1 MEKGINL
8 QIEELK
14 ANLATTLNS
23 SNMPVAIIE
32 MVLQGMLTEVN
43 MIKQQQLKKEKQDYD
58 DAISDKDIVEKKK

>member
-14 ANLATTLNS
+14 VNLANIINT

-32 MVLQGMLTEVN
+32 MVLQGMLAEANMLKQRQVN
-43 MIKQQQLKKEKQDYD
+43 KEKQDYD
-58 DAISDKDIVEKKK
+58 NELAKKDNNKK

>member
-14 ANLATTLNS
+14 INLANTINN

-32 MVLQGMLTEVN
+32 MVLQGMLAEAN
-43 MIKQQQLKKEKQDYD
+43 ILKQRQVSKEKQDYD
-58 DAISDKDIVEKKK
+58 NVIANKDKDKKK

>member
-14 ANLATTLNS
+14 GTLANILNS

-32 MVLQGMLTEVN
+32 MVLQGMLAEVN

-58 DAISDKDIVEKKK
+58 NAMLEKDKVEKK

>member
-14 ANLATTLNS
+14 VNLANIINT

-32 MVLQGMLTEVN
+32 MVLQGMLAEAN
-43 MIKQQQLKKEKQDYD
+43 IFKQRQVSKEKQDYD
-58 DAISDKDIVEKKK
+58 NAIANKDKK

>member
-14 ANLATTLNS
+14 INLASTINN

-32 MVLQGMLTEVN
+32 MVLQGMLAEAN
-43 MIKQQQLKKEKQDYD
+43 ILKQRQVSKEKQDYD
-58 DAISDKDIVEKKK
+58 NVIANKDKDKK